1 MKRVLI
7 VSPSNKGTIAL
18 RTEDLY
24 KSFLRNKD
32 VVVNIV
38 YIYKF
43 TDGFDIGDKLF
54 CSNYSKSGFRK
65 IVSLI
70 SEVRWL
76 NKIKRIF
83 RPDITISTLPICS
96 VINVLS
102 DIGDKKIGV
111 FRAPYEQLI
120 DNTKGWI
127 LFLYRYLFP
136 KLDKLVGV
144 SEQVTLSMKKHFPGI
159 PAENFTTIYNAF
171 FADEIRRMSLEK
183 LDSLEE
189 EKLFENQI
197 ILSVGRIEK
206 IKAPER
212 LIKAYCTS
220 NLCKKYHLVFI
231 GNDTNN
237 LQDALTTYACE
248 NGVERFVHFLGGKK
262 NPYRYMKRASFF
274 ASSSTSEGLPGV
286 LIESLIVGTPV
297 VSTDSSYGVWEIF
310 SVTNKY
316 LEHFNDILI
325 TTNGIITSN
334 VKDEELNIVNLS
346 KAFNTM
352 ETKTF
357 DCEFPF
363 EKRIDIKDVV
373 SQYLS

>member
-32 VVVNIV
+32 VVVNVV

-54 CSNYSKSGFRK
+54 CSHYSKSGFRK
-65 IVSLI
+65 IISLI

-197 ILSVGRIEK
+197 ILKNTTKQCDLV
-206 IKAPER
+206 APGA
-212 LIKAYCTS
+212 K
-220 NLCKKYHLVFI
+220 
-231 GNDTNN
+231 
-237 LQDALTTYACE
+237 
-248 NGVERFVHFLGGKK
+248 
-262 NPYRYMKRASFF
+262 
-274 ASSSTSEGLPGV
+274 
-286 LIESLIVGTPV
+286 
-297 VSTDSSYGVWEIF
+297 
-310 SVTNKY
+310 
-316 LEHFNDILI
+316 
-325 TTNGIITSN
+325 
-334 VKDEELNIVNLS
+334 
-346 KAFNTM
+346 
-352 ETKTF
+352 
-357 DCEFPF
+357 
-363 EKRIDIKDVV
+363 
-373 SQYLS
+373 